1 MAQPRPHYAA
11 VLSIDEPGNRLIT
24 QQQDRVRG
32 RVPAGINGGQDPRL
46 VGLVVKGDQHP
57 RREAGAVNGQ
67 YLIAVVTGVHPQWN
81 GYGR

>member
-32 RVPAGINGGQDPRL
+32 RVPAGINGGQDRAWSVWL
-46 VGLVVKGDQHP
+46 
-57 RREAGAVNGQ
+57 
-67 YLIAVVTGVHPQWN
+67 
-81 GYGR
+81 